1 MREVLLKNKEILDR
15 LDGFID
21 TINSLDINDLEIKEI
36 NLANQVPAKKLN
48 KHYATSKDY
57 LQIILKKVSENRHK
71 GTPEIMKGIDLG
83 QLYGAPIHG
92 PWREFADDVANN
104 FARELGVQ
112 QNALCCYYPS
122 DGYIGWHDNRDAPG
136 FTILF
141 NWSKNGNSFYRYRDW
156 ETGSINTIGD
166 RPGWSCK
173 TGYYGPG
180 EKSVFHC
187 AMTEEPRWS
196 IAFYARNKTIRDII
210 IEQLEDVE

>member
-15 LDGFID
+15 LDGFIN

-83 QLYGAPIHG
+83 QLYGAPIYG

>member
-1 MREVLLKNKEILDR
+1 
-15 LDGFID
+15 
-21 TINSLDINDLEIKEI
+21 
-36 NLANQVPAKKLN
+36 
-48 KHYATSKDY
+48 
-57 LQIILKKVSENRHK
+57 
-71 GTPEIMKGIDLG
+71 MKGIDLG